1 MTAVKSNELIGHHY
15 EGDRWLRRDDDFYYL
30 YSVDEPEIWISY
42 IPNFDKW
49 SNSTD
54 LVLRLWYWEVD
65 FAKLNRLCWRLIDP
79 HEISTGIQLDVTE
92 RYHELEKEHRSQD
105 HVT

>member
-1 MTAVKSNELIGHHY
+1 MTVVKSNELIGHHY

-49 SNSTD
+49 SNST
-54 LVLRLWYWEVD
+54 LYCICGTG
-65 FAKLNRLCWRLIDP
+65 KLTSP
-79 HEISTGIQLDVTE
+79 G
-92 RYHELEKEHRSQD
+92 
-105 HVT
+105 